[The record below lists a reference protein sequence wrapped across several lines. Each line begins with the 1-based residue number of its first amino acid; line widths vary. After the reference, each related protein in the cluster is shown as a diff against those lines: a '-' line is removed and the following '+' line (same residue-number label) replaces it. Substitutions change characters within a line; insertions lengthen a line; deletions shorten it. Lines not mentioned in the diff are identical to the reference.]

1 MRSPPLSA
9 HRANTMMKK
18 SNLLYYC
25 RINVGSQ
32 ALRRSLAVAH
42 QLSDTFDVTLL
53 SSDCSLEDVA
63 RVSEIRCVQ
72 LPDLG
77 VDPDR
82 AQEDFNEAVLQNQRI
97 VARRDFIL
105 DLYLTLKPRVVIVEE
120 FPFSNLELAAEILPI
135 IERAK
140 YGMHGDSLVV
150 CTTDGIHVSD
160 HANFGRQND
169 RAATLLNKYFDLILV
184 QSDSV
189 FARLEEFFQPGNTL
203 VTPLF
208 HTGFVSPNSC
218 SLSRQKHSQ
227 GDSVLVSAGDGRNG
241 SSLFRAAIE
250 AQKTLWH
257 TLNLP
262 MTIAAGERMSE
273 TTWRQLNSLAAD
285 VPGITM
291 TRIDSDLREHI
302 HNARWSVNQCGYSTA
317 LDIIETG
324 TPSLFVPDRGSE
336 RLQQLVRAKR
346 LVYWGAGRLL
356 MPHHLNGASLANEI
370 LQLTRFEPRNISF
383 SVDGASK
390 SAELISEIVLGDFF
404 GTAAAPDSARPWSH

>member
-1 MRSPPLSA
+1 
-9 HRANTMMKK
+9 MMKK

-25 RINVGSQ
+25 RTDAGSQ

-42 QLSDTFDVTLL
+42 QLSDTFDVTML
-53 SSDCSLEDVA
+53 SGDCSLQDVA
-63 RVSEIRCVQ
+63 EASEIRCVQ

-105 DLYLTLKPRVVIVEE
+105 ELYLALKPRVVVVEE
-120 FPFSNLELAAEILPI
+120 FPFSNRVLAAEILPI

-140 YGMHGDSLVV
+140 YGVHGDSLVV

-160 HANFGRQND
+160 HPNASRQDD
-169 RAATLLNKYFDLILV
+169 RVATLLNKYFDLILV

-203 VTPLF
+203 ETPLF
-208 HTGFVSPNSC
+208 HTGFVAPHSC
-218 SLSRQKHSQ
+218 SLSRQEYPQ
-227 GDSVLVSAGDGRNG
+227 GDRVLVSAGDGRNG
-241 SSLFRAAIE
+241 SDLFRAAIE

-257 TLNLP
+257 TLSLP
-262 MTIAAGERMSE
+262 MIIAAGDGTPE
-273 TTWRQLNSLAAD
+273 TTWRQLKSLAAD

-291 TRIDSDLREHI
+291 TRIDGDLREHM
-302 HNARWSVNQCGYSTA
+302 HHARWSVNQCGYSTA

-370 LQLTRFEPRNISF
+370 LQLTKFKPRDISF
-383 SVDGASK
+383 SANGASK
-390 SAELISEIVLGDFF
+390 TADLISGIVLGDTFS
-404 GTAAAPDSARPWSH
+404 AAVARDSAGLWSH

>member
-1 MRSPPLSA
+1 MA
-9 HRANTMMKK
+9 YRAITMVMK

-25 RINVGSQ
+25 RTNVGSQ

-53 SSDCSLEDVA
+53 SGDCSLGDVA

-82 AQEDFNEAVLQNQRI
+82 AQEGFNEPVLQNERI
-97 VARRDFIL
+97 VARRDFIIE
-105 DLYLTLKPRVVIVEE
+105 LYLALKPRVVIVEE
-120 FPFSNLELAAEILPI
+120 FPFSNRALAAEILPI

-140 YGMHGDSLVV
+140 YGAHGDSLVV
-150 CTTDGIHVSD
+150 CMTDGLNVSD
-160 HANFGRQND
+160 HPNAGRRND
-169 RAATLLNKYFDLILV
+169 RVATLLNMYFDLILV

-227 GDSVLVSAGDGRNG
+227 GDCILVSAGDGRNG

-262 MTIAAGERMSE
+262 MTIAAGERMPE

-291 TRIDSDLREHI
+291 TRIDSDLRESI
-302 HNARWSVNQCGYSTA
+302 HYARWSVNQCGYSTA

-324 TPSLFVPDRGSE
+324 TPSLFVPDRGSD

-346 LVYWGAGRLL
+346 PVYWGAGRLL

-370 LQLTRFEPRNISF
+370 LQLTKFEPRNISF

-390 SAELISEIVLGDFF
+390 SAELISEIVFGDTF
-404 GTAAAPDSARPWSH
+404 GRAAERDSARLWSH

>member
-1 MRSPPLSA
+1 
-9 HRANTMMKK
+9 
-18 SNLLYYC
+18 
-25 RINVGSQ
+25 
-32 ALRRSLAVAH
+32 
-42 QLSDTFDVTLL
+42 
-53 SSDCSLEDVA
+53 
-63 RVSEIRCVQ
+63 

-82 AQEDFNEAVLQNQRI
+82 AQEDFNEAVLQTQRI

-105 DLYLTLKPRVVIVEE
+105 ELYLALKPRVVVVEE
-120 FPFSNLELAAEILPI
+120 FPFSNRSLAAEILPI
-135 IERAK
+135 VERAK
-140 YGMHGDSLVV
+140 YGVSGDTLVV

-160 HANFGRQND
+160 QPNSDRQND
-169 RAATLLNKYFDLILV
+169 RDFDLILV

-189 FARLEEFFQPGNTL
+189 FARLEEFFQPKNTL

-218 SLSRQKHSQ
+218 SSSRQEYPQ

-241 SSLFRAAIE
+241 GRLFRAAIE

-257 TLNLP
+257 TLSLP
-262 MTIAAGERMSE
+262 MTIAAGESMPD

-291 TRIDSDLREHI
+291 TRVDGDFREHI
-302 HNARWSVNQCGYSTA
+302 HRARWSVNQCGYSTA

-324 TPSLFVPDRGSE
+324 TPSLFVPDHGSE

-370 LQLTRFEPRNISF
+370 LQLTKFEPRNISF
-383 SVDGASK
+383 SADGAWK
-390 SAELISEIVLGDFF
+390 SAELISKIAFSDNF
-404 GTAAAPDSARPWSH
+404 GPAAGSDSTGLWSH

>member
-1 MRSPPLSA
+1 MRSPPLTA
-9 HRANTMMKK
+9 DRANTIMKSK
-18 SNLLYYC
+18 LLYYC
-25 RINVGSQ
+25 RTNVGSQ

-42 QLSDTFDVTLL
+42 QLSDTFDVTLV
-53 SSDCSLEDVA
+53 SGDCSLGDVA
-63 RVSEIRCVQ
+63 SVSEVRCVQ

-82 AQEDFNEAVLQNQRI
+82 AQDDFNEAVLQNQRI

-105 DLYLTLKPRVVIVEE
+105 ELYLALKPRVVVVEE
-120 FPFSNLELAAEILPI
+120 FPFSNRALAAEILPV

-140 YGMHGDSLVV
+140 FGAYGDSLVV

-160 HANFGRQND
+160 HPNSDRQND
-169 RAATLLNKYFDLILV
+169 RTATLLNKYFDLILV

-189 FARLEEFFQPGNTL
+189 FARLEEFFQPENTL

-218 SLSRQKHSQ
+218 SLSRKKHTQ

-262 MTIAAGERMSE
+262 MTIAAGERMPE
-273 TTWRQLNSLAAD
+273 TTWHQLISLAAD

-302 HNARWSVNQCGYSTA
+302 HNARWSVNQCGYCTA

-324 TPSLFVPDRGSE
+324 TPSLFVPDHGSK

-370 LQLTRFEPRNISF
+370 LQLTKFEPRNISF

-390 SAELISEIVLGDFF
+390 SAELISEIVFGDTY
-404 GTAAAPDSARPWSH
+404 GRAAARDSARLWSH

>member
-1 MRSPPLSA
+1 MRSPPLLA
-9 HRANTMMKK
+9 DRANMKMNK

-25 RINVGSQ
+25 RADAGSQ

-42 QLSDTFDVTLL
+42 QLSDTFEVTLL
-53 SSDCSLEDVA
+53 SGDCSLEDVA
-63 RVSEIRCVQ
+63 ELSEIRCVQ

-77 VDPDR
+77 DDPDR

-105 DLYLTLKPRVVIVEE
+105 ELYLALKPRVVIVEE
-120 FPFSNLELAAEILPI
+120 FPFSNRALAAEILPI
-135 IERAK
+135 VERAK
-140 YGMHGDSLVV
+140 YGVHGDSLVV

-160 HANFGRQND
+160 QPNAARQDD
-169 RAATLLNKYFDLILV
+169 RTATLLNKYFDLILV

-218 SLSRQKHSQ
+218 SSGRQEYPQ

-241 SSLFRAAIE
+241 GGLFRAAIE

-257 TLNLP
+257 TLSLP
-262 MTIAAGERMSE
+262 MTIAAGASLPE

-291 TRIDSDLREHI
+291 TRVDGDLREHI
-302 HNARWSVNQCGYSTA
+302 HRARWSVNQCGYSTA

-370 LQLTRFEPRNISF
+370 LQLTKFEPRDISF

-404 GTAAAPDSARPWSH
+404 GTAAAPDAVRPWSH